1 MWLSRVPPP
10 ERKKLGRRGAR
21 AQLVAARR
29 VGRERRRGGLVQR
42 HLTGLAELGTPD
54 REHALG
60 EVHVRAVQ
68 RHRLPGAQ
76 PGDGHQPDQG
86 LEARRPQRV
95 SQRASGGDQRGD
107 LGRGE
112 QIRRRPRRPAGQQA
126 LRGDLGVGLDG
137 LQVRREAADHP
148 QPRRPPGRARRAGL
162 GGPPEGGLGG
172 DPGDAPALAV
182 ADEVGEQAALLAQ
195 RVAHAAAHR
204 QVVLRRS
211 GERAHRTVTACPA
224 PGHGRTSRPRA
235 ARSSLA

>member
-10 ERKKLGRRGAR
+10 ERKKLGRCGAW
-21 AQLVAARR
+21 AQLAAARR
-29 VGRERRRGGLVQR
+29 VGREHCRGGRVQR
-42 HLTGLAELGTPD
+42 QLTGLAELGTSD
-54 REHALG
+54 GEHALG

-68 RHRLPGAQ
+68 RQRLPGAQ

-182 ADEVGEQAALLAQ
+182 ADEVGEQAAFLAQ
-195 RVAHAAAHR
+195 RVADTTAHR
-204 QVVLRRS
+204 QIVLRRS
-211 GERAHRTVTACPA
+211 RERAHRTVTACPA